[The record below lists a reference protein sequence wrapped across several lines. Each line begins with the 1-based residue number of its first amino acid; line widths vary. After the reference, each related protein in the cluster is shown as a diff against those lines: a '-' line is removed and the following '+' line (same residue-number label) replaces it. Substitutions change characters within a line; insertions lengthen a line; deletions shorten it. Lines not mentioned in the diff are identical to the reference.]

1 MRRGRRVHLS
11 VPYFSLEGRRR
22 REMQGRDGGGGAKC
36 PPVILHA
43 HSASLA
49 HFHAATELSVPAYRE
64 PTTGI
69 QTNHLQDQ
77 RITWNLTNWI
87 FFFNPSKPDIYL
99 FFKSLDFLFFLWTPP
114 VISLKGFNIECA
126 AVNSALT
133 LPGRRSFARRC
144 YQRHRL
150 RMRAMQLVIA
160 AS

>member
-1 MRRGRRVHLS
+1 MPVWAFKMSTWFNRGVKKNRKWMRRGRRVHLS

-49 HFHAATELSVPAYRE
+49 HFHAATELSVPTHRE

-114 VISLKGFNIECA
+114 VISLKG
-126 AVNSALT
+126 LQYWM
-133 LPGRRSFARRC
+133 RC
-144 YQRHRL
+144 R
-150 RMRAMQLVIA
+150 
-160 AS
+160 